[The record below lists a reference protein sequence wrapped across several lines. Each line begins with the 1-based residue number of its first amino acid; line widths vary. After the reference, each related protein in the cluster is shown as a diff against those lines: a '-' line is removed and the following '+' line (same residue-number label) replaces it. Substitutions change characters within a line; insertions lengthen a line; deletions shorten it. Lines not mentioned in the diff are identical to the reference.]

1 MKLFVELRRENVDVN
16 GKAGAL
22 IYNTVSDPKAP
33 SSAWLRG
40 SVPNYRAESAYI
52 TSGVVGNY
60 EKNLENGP
68 TMSVVGSKVPPR
80 KVAYE
85 IIDDAVKG
93 DAHIDCTGVVDA
105 NGVHG
110 VGHGTP
116 PCPGTFAFKKP
127 MDMGGSEKPMD
138 SGGSAGL
145 SKIWFKLSLDMSL
158 EECDKDLEQ
167 KVKSALAV
175 AAGVLSSD
183 VIVAAETGSALG
195 DGADGGSPKVL
206 FGSAPRGEVPVA
218 LVDYTPAEFESC
230 KGAVASCDGCE
241 DQACHPPASALSNT
255 NPEDDKWW
263 DPVWCV
269 NIRLHT
275 VLNIKRGVVHKVHAR
290 PDIKREHQKLL
301 K

>member
-1 MKLFVELRRENVDVN
+1 MKLFVELRRENVDVD

-22 IYNTVSDPKAP
+22 IYDTISDPKAP

-52 TSGVVGNY
+52 TSGVDGNY
-60 EKNLENGP
+60 EKNLENAP
-68 TMSVVGSKVPPR
+68 TMSVVGSKEPPR
-80 KVAYE
+80 KVAYK

-93 DAHIDCTGVVDA
+93 PSHIDCTGVVDA

-127 MDMGGSEKPMD
+127 MDGGGSVE
-138 SGGSAGL
+138 L
-145 SKIWFKLSLDMSL
+145 SKVWFKLSLDMSL
-158 EECDKDLEQ
+158 EECDKDLQQ

-183 VIVAAETGSALG
+183 VILADETGSAVG
-195 DGADGGSPKVL
+195 DGADVGSPKVL

-218 LVDYTPAEFESC
+218 LVDYTPAKFESC

-255 NPEDDKWW
+255 NPDDDKWW
-263 DPVWCV
+263 NPVWCV
-269 NIRLHT
+269 NMWCVNILLRT
-275 VLNIKRGVVHKVHAR
+275 VLNIRRGVVHK
-290 PDIKREHQKLL
+290 EHTT
-301 K
+301 

>member
-1 MKLFVELRRENVDVN
+1 MAGESRETATFILLLLTRLFELCRQTVDVD

-22 IYNTVSDPKAP
+22 IYKAASDPKAP

-60 EKNLENGP
+60 EKDLENAP
-68 TMSVVGSKVPPR
+68 TMSVVGSKVSPR

-93 DAHIDCTGVVDA
+93 PAHIDCTGVVDA

-127 MDMGGSEKPMD
+127 MDMGGS
-138 SGGSAGL
+138 AAL

-158 EECDKDLEQ
+158 QECDKDLEQ

-183 VIVAAETGSALG
+183 VILAAETGSAD
-195 DGADGGSPKVL
+195 DGSTNVL
-206 FGSAPRGEVPVA
+206 FGSAPRGDVPVA
-218 LVDYTPAEFESC
+218 LVDYNPAKFESC
-230 KGAVASCDGCE
+230 KGAVTSCDGCE
-241 DQACHPPASALSNT
+241 DQACHPPASALANT
-255 NPEDDKWW
+255 NANDNKWW
-263 DPVWCV
+263 DPV
-269 NIRLHT
+269 L
-275 VLNIKRGVVHKVHAR
+275 
-290 PDIKREHQKLL
+290 
-301 K
+301 